1 MRKNRHVV
9 LCLSMGV
16 LIGGLLLAKAASAKR
31 QEAAAKA
38 PAAAQAP
45 KPGLAEME
53 RLKFYLGEWDYT
65 ESYEGGGANTGLY
78 TSKLGPGGY
87 SLINTFHSQGP
98 MGDYEG
104 VIVYTWDTK
113 ENAYKAY
120 LFGNDFPGAVV
131 QTGVWEGKDLVF
143 RSEFSYGGHSMK
155 LRYVTRVSPEGKIE
169 SEDYV
174 TPEGKTEKLLV
185 KVVATK
191 KK

>member
-1 MRKNRHVV
+1 MKNSGRVMV
-9 LCLSMGV
+9 CLS
-16 LIGGLLLAKAASAKR
+16 IGLLLSVLFASAGSAWK
-31 QEAAAKA
+31 QESGAKA
-38 PAAAQAP
+38 PAPQAP
-45 KPGLAEME
+45 APGRAEMD

-65 ESYEGGGANTGLY
+65 ENYNDGKVNTGLY
-78 TSKLGPGGY
+78 TSKLGPGAN

-98 MGDYEG
+98 MGEYEG

-131 QTGVWEGKDLVF
+131 QTGTWEGNDLVF

-155 LRYVTRVSPEGKIE
+155 LRYVTRLTADGKIE

-174 TPEGKTEKLLV
+174 TPEGKPEKLFV